1 MADKDSKREGRILEY
16 ISYVISQMH
25 SRDDLIVLHAVQ
37 AVRQILCR
45 TQSPPIDLL
54 IEHGVVP
61 LCVRFL
67 DSQM

>member
-1 MADKDSKREGRILEY
+1 MADQDSKKEDRILEH
-16 ISYVISQMH
+16 ISYVIGQMR

-37 AVRQILCR
+37 AVRQILCG

-54 IEHGVVP
+54 IENGVVP

-67 DSQM
+67 DSNM